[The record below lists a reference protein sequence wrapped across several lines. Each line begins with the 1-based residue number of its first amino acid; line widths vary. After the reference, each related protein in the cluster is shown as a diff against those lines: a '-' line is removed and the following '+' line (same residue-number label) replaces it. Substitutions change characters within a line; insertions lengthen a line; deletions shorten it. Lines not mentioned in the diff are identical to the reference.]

1 MGVWS
6 NAAKAVSNGFSK
18 GMKGITNFFSKEA
31 KAAGKAFAEETK
43 TSAKAF
49 ASQEVKTAAKT
60 AAGEAKA
67 VAAEAGK
74 SAQKAGKAFAGEAKA
89 VGAEAGKS
97 AKGAAKTVVEEAKVA
112 GAEAKAGSKAATKAV
127 GSAQKTAHGTQKA
140 ASESIQGVTG
150 GNATGTVVSVEAG
163 KGTKNAAS
171 AAVKGLT
178 NGNGVMNNI
187 ERIGGWGGKV
197 ATWGAEH
204 PLAAL
209 MYSSLAY
216 KFFTG
221 NKVQDLAVELFTDK
235 NTPEHSKT
243 PAGILKSSIFGEEPI
258 VGFAVDSFLGR
269 GTYDGMTERYR
280 YIEQE
285 GVDAYRAGKEGVRGI
300 GGELLDGYNLAKNSV
315 RSGVEYF
322 RGNGLVDT
330 NGIYT
335 DPTAPNYPY
344 GAAYQQSSVPTQE
357 QAFVSKAREIA
368 KNMTGRN
375 VSLMDLGELGF
386 GAWSLF
392 SPQKMLVKL
401 LGLGASAH
409 AVSRINNRQSP
420 QQVALAPSVQPLYG
434 SIPFNDGVR
443 EEPVTVQRSR

>member
-6 NAAKAVSNGFSK
+6 NAMKAVSNGFSK
-18 GMKGITNFFSKEA
+18 GMKGVTNVFSKEA

-43 TSAKAF
+43 VSAKAF
-49 ASQEVKTAAKT
+49 GSQEVKGAAKT
-60 AAGEAKA
+60 VAKEAKA
-67 VAAEAGK
+67 VAAETGK
-74 SAQKAGKAFAGEAKA
+74 GAKTAGKAFAGEAKTVA
-89 VGAEAGKS
+89 TEAGKTV
-97 AKGAAKTVVEEAKVA
+97 KGTAKTVAGEAKVA
-112 GAEAKAGSKAATKAV
+112 GTEAKAGSKAATKVAS
-127 GSAQKTAHGTQKA
+127 SAEKTAHGTRNT

-150 GNATGTVVSVEAG
+150 GNTGTVVGVEAG
-163 KGTKNAAS
+163 KGSKNAANP
-171 AAVKGLT
+171 AGKGLA
-178 NGNGVMNNI
+178 NGKGVMNNI

-258 VGFAVDSFLGR
+258 AGFAVDSFLGR
-269 GTYDGMTERYR
+269 GTYDGMAERYR

-285 GVDAYRAGKEGVRGI
+285 GVDAYHAGKEGIRGI
-300 GGELLDGYNLAKNSV
+300 GGELLDGYNLAKDSV
-315 RSGVEYF
+315 KSGVGYF
-322 RGNGLVDT
+322 RGNGLVETD
-330 NGIYT
+330 GIYT
-335 DPTAPNYPY
+335 DPTTPNYPY
-344 GAAYQQSSVPTQE
+344 GAAYQQGSVPTQD
-357 QAFVSKAREIA
+357 QAYVNKVREVA

-375 VSLMDLGELGF
+375 VSLMDLGELAF

-392 SPQKMLVKL
+392 SPQKMFVKL

-409 AVSRINNRQSP
+409 AVSRINNKQV
-420 QQVALAPSVQPLYG
+420 QQPVALAPSVQIPYG

-443 EEPVTVQRSR
+443 EEPVTVQRTR

>member
-74 SAQKAGKAFAGEAKA
+74 GAQKAGKAFAGEAKA

-150 GNATGTVVSVEAG
+150 GNATGTVISVEAG

-300 GGELLDGYNLAKNSV
+300 GGELLDGYNLAKRCRIFPRQWSCRHQWHLYRPYRPQLSLWCSLPAKLCSDTGTGIREQGKGNCK
-315 RSGVEYF
+315 EYDGAQCF
-322 RGNGLVDT
+322 
-330 NGIYT
+330 T
-335 DPTAPNYPY
+335 D
-344 GAAYQQSSVPTQE
+344 
-357 QAFVSKAREIA
+357 
-368 KNMTGRN
+368 
-375 VSLMDLGELGF
+375 GF
-386 GAWSLF
+386 GRIGFRCVVIVLPSKDACKTAWVGGKCPCCFKNQQQAGS
-392 SPQKMLVKL
+392 STSCPCAI
-401 LGLGASAH
+401 GTA
-409 AVSRINNRQSP
+409 AVWQH
-420 QQVALAPSVQPLYG
+420 
-434 SIPFNDGVR
+434 SI
-443 EEPVTVQRSR
+443 Q

>member
-18 GMKGITNFFSKEA
+18 GMKGITNVFSKEA

-60 AAGEAKA
+60 AAGKAKA

-74 SAQKAGKAFAGEAKA
+74 GAQ
-89 VGAEAGKS
+89 
-97 AKGAAKTVVEEAKVA
+97 
-112 GAEAKAGSKAATKAV
+112 KAGSKAAKAV

-163 KGTKNAAS
+163 KGTKNTAS

-187 ERIGGWGGKV
+187 ERIGGWAGNV

-258 VGFAVDSFLGR
+258 AGFAVDSFLGR

-300 GGELLDGYNLAKNSV
+300 GGELVDGYNLAKDSV

-335 DPTAPNYPY
+335 DPTTPNYPY
-344 GAAYQQSSVPTQE
+344 GAAYQQDPVPTQE

-375 VSLMDLGELGF
+375 VSLMDLGALTF

-409 AVSRINNRQSP
+409 AVSRINNRQVP
-420 QQVALAPSVQPLYG
+420 QQVALAPSVQPSYG

>member
-74 SAQKAGKAFAGEAKA
+74 SAQKAGKVFAGEAKA
-89 VGAEAGKS
+89 V
-97 AKGAAKTVVEEAKVA
+97 
-112 GAEAKAGSKAATKAV
+112 GAEAKAGSKAATKTV

-285 GVDAYRAGKEGVRGI
+285 GIDAYRAGKEGVRGI

-344 GAAYQQSSVPTQE
+344 GAAYQQSPVPTQE
-357 QAFVSKAREIA
+357 QAFVGKAREIA

-409 AVSRINNRQSP
+409 AVSRINNRQAP

>member
-18 GMKGITNFFSKEA
+18 GMKGITNVFSKEA

-74 SAQKAGKAFAGEAKA
+74 SA
-89 VGAEAGKS
+89 
-97 AKGAAKTVVEEAKVA
+97 KGAAKTAAGEAKVA
-112 GAEAKAGSKAATKAV
+112 GAEAKAGSKTAKAV

-187 ERIGGWGGKV
+187 ERIGGWAGNV

-258 VGFAVDSFLGR
+258 AGFAIDSFLGR

-409 AVSRINNRQSP
+409 AVSRINNRQAP
-420 QQVALAPSVQPLYG
+420 QQVALAPSVQPLYS

>member
-74 SAQKAGKAFAGEAKA
+74 SA
-89 VGAEAGKS
+89 
-97 AKGAAKTVVEEAKVA
+97 KGTAKTVVEEAKVA

-171 AAVKGLT
+171 AAVKGIT

-409 AVSRINNRQSP
+409 AVSRINNRQAP

>member
-1 MGVWS
+1 
-6 NAAKAVSNGFSK
+6 
-18 GMKGITNFFSKEA
+18 
-31 KAAGKAFAEETK
+31 
-43 TSAKAF
+43 
-49 ASQEVKTAAKT
+49 
-60 AAGEAKA
+60 
-67 VAAEAGK
+67 
-74 SAQKAGKAFAGEAKA
+74 
-89 VGAEAGKS
+89 
-97 AKGAAKTVVEEAKVA
+97 
-112 GAEAKAGSKAATKAV
+112 
-127 GSAQKTAHGTQKA
+127 
-140 ASESIQGVTG
+140 
-150 GNATGTVVSVEAG
+150 
-163 KGTKNAAS
+163 
-171 AAVKGLT
+171 
-178 NGNGVMNNI
+178 MNNI
-187 ERIGGWGGKV
+187 ERIGGWAGNV

-344 GAAYQQSSVPTQE
+344 GAAYQQGSVPTQE

-409 AVSRINNRQSP
+409 AVSRINNRQAP